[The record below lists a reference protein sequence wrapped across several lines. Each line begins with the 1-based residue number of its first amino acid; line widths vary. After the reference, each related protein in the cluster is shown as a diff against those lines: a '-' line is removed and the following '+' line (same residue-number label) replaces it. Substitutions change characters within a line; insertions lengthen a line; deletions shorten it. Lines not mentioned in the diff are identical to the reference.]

1 MSLVLSILAFFLAGV
16 FTGIL
21 VLFSLVM
28 WYCRDGGAIT
38 IKGEDDGR

>member
-1 MSLVLSILAFFLAGV
+1 VSLMIYILAFFFLGF

-21 VLFSLVM
+21 VLFGLAM

-38 IKGEDDGR
+38 LRGEDYGK